1 MHQRKSKKIFLY
13 FFLLFVFGSIN
24 NISLNKIKF
33 HGLDKI
39 NITGLKDI
47 DNKLLLKNIKSLD
60 LDNLFLINGNKI
72 KEVMDSNSL
81 IENYIILKKYPSTL
95 NIKIKKTNFLAKV
108 NLDNQEFLVGSNGK
122 LSKINNSNDNLPYI
136 FGKPKISE
144 FLKFK
149 KIIDNSKISYK
160 EIKSFYYFKSRRWDI
175 ELKNNILIKL
185 SKENTKNSLDDAFI
199 FLSQNVSSKS
209 IIIDARVSNQ
219 IIIDD

>member
-81 IENYIILKKYPSTL
+81 IENYIIFKKYPSTL

-108 NLDNQEFLVGSNGK
+108 NLDNEEFLVGSNGK

-185 SKENTKNSLDDAFI
+185 SKENTKNSLDDAFV
-199 FLSQNVSSKS
+199 FLSQNVLNKS
-209 IIIDARVSNQ
+209 IIIDARISNQ
-219 IIIDD
+219 IIIND

>member
-13 FFLLFVFGSIN
+13 FFLLFLFGSIN

-33 HGLDKI
+33 HGLDNI
-39 NITGLKDI
+39 NITGLKDT
-47 DNKLLLKNIKSLD
+47 DNELLLKNIKSLD

-72 KEVMDSNSL
+72 VEVIDSNTL
-81 IENYIILKKYPSTL
+81 IENYNIFKKYPSTL

-108 NLDNQEFLVGSNGK
+108 NLDNQEFLIGSNGK
-122 LSKINNSNDNLPYI
+122 LSKINNSNENLPYI

-160 EIKSFYYFKSRRWDI
+160 EIKSLYYFKSRRWDI
-175 ELKNNILIKL
+175 ELKNNIIIKL

-199 FLSQNVSSKS
+199 FLSQNVLNKS

-219 IIIDD
+219 IIIND

>member
-24 NISLNKIKF
+24 NISLNNIKF

-39 NITGLKDI
+39 NITGLKDE
-47 DNKLLLKNIKSLD
+47 DNKSLLKNIKSLD

-72 KEVMDSNSL
+72 KEVIDSNTL
-81 IENYIILKKYPSTL
+81 IENYIIFKKYPSTL

-122 LSKINNSNDNLPYI
+122 LSKINNSNENLPYI

-185 SKENTKNSLDDAFI
+185 SKENTKNSLDDAFV
-199 FLSQNVSSKS
+199 FLSQNVLNKS
-209 IIIDARVSNQ
+209 IIIDARISNQ
-219 IIIDD
+219 IIIND

>member
-175 ELKNNILIKL
+175 ELKNNIVIKL
-185 SKENTKNSLDDAFI
+185 SKENTKNSLDDAFV
-199 FLSQNVSSKS
+199 FLSQNVLNKS
-209 IIIDARVSNQ
+209 IIIDARISNQ
-219 IIIDD
+219 IIIND

>member
-1 MHQRKSKKIFLY
+1 MHQRKSKKIILY
-13 FFLLFVFGSIN
+13 FFLLFLFGSIN

-33 HGLDKI
+33 HGLDNI
-39 NITGLKDI
+39 NITGLKDT
-47 DNKLLLKNIKSLD
+47 DNELLLKNIKSLD

-72 KEVMDSNSL
+72 VEVIDSNTL
-81 IENYIILKKYPSTL
+81 IENYNIFKKYPSTL

-108 NLDNQEFLVGSNGK
+108 NLDNQEFLIGSNGK
-122 LSKINNSNDNLPYI
+122 LSKINNSNENLPYI

-160 EIKSFYYFKSRRWDI
+160 EIKSLYYFKSRRWDI
-175 ELKNNILIKL
+175 ELKNNIIIKL

-199 FLSQNVSSKS
+199 FLSQNVLNKS

-219 IIIDD
+219 IIIND

>member
-185 SKENTKNSLDDAFI
+185 SKENTKNSLDDAFV
-199 FLSQNVSSKS
+199 FLSQNVLNKS
-209 IIIDARVSNQ
+209 IIIDARISNQ
-219 IIIDD
+219 IIIND

>member
-72 KEVMDSNSL
+72 KEVMDSNSQ

-175 ELKNNILIKL
+175 ELKNNIVIKL
-185 SKENTKNSLDDAFI
+185 SKENTKNSLDDAFV
-199 FLSQNVSSKS
+199 FLSQNVLNKS
-209 IIIDARVSNQ
+209 IIIDARISNQ
-219 IIIDD
+219 IIIND

>member
-72 KEVMDSNSL
+72 KEVMDSNSQ

-185 SKENTKNSLDDAFI
+185 SKENTKNSLDDAFV
-199 FLSQNVSSKS
+199 FLSQNVLNKS
-209 IIIDARVSNQ
+209 IIIDARISNQ
-219 IIIDD
+219 IIIND